1 MNASCSFALIA
12 NCSVQAQET
21 ARLGIVITDWT
32 KAESQAI
39 QGLENSC
46 GIFSVRDLLASDDCL
61 QNVPVAD
68 DEDRVVVNLDAFLT
82 TILKLLRRLP
92 IYPMFGRGRT
102 RVQPAYGKMLRKRLA
117 GPCSERRHL
126 QQSSSSAARA
136 SILTSNFSEP
146 LRIKLA
152 SRLG

>member
-46 GIFSVRDLLASDDCL
+46 GIFSVRDLFARDDCL

-82 TILKLLRRLP
+82 TILKLLRQLP
-92 IYPMFGRGRT
+92 IRDPD
-102 RVQPAYGKMLRKRLA
+102 
-117 GPCSERRHL
+117 CDRR
-126 QQSSSSAARA
+126 
-136 SILTSNFSEP
+136 
-146 LRIKLA
+146 
-152 SRLG
+152 